1 MQMPNGQMIVRVPPE
16 PPPPARSAR
25 DSPSRVPPRSRA
37 RRVVFESAGDRAIA
51 HRPDALSPS
60 PPPQQP
66 QIVLLREG
74 TDTSQGKGQLISN
87 INACMA
93 VVDSI
98 RTTLVR
104 LPSERRARSAA
115 GAPTVL
121 FRCFRISR

>member
-1 MQMPNGQMIVRVPPE
+1 M
-16 PPPPARSAR
+16 S
-25 DSPSRVPPRSRA
+25 
-37 RRVVFESAGDRAIA
+37 
-51 HRPDALSPS
+51 DALPFLS
-60 PPPQQP
+60 QQP

-104 LPSERRARSAA
+104 PDSRLATRRSQ
-115 GAPTVL
+115 
-121 FRCFRISR
+121 ISRLSAPPS